1 MMEASPF
8 FLQYFTIIILYPAY
22 SLRVTVATYYLITFH
37 LTHSCTIIYNN
48 TLKFPNVPTRLS
60 ISYNHTPYFSFI
72 SVHNIDVF
80 VSVLLDLRL

>member
-48 TLKFPNVPTRLS
+48 T
-60 ISYNHTPYFSFI
+60 
-72 SVHNIDVF
+72 
-80 VSVLLDLRL
+80 